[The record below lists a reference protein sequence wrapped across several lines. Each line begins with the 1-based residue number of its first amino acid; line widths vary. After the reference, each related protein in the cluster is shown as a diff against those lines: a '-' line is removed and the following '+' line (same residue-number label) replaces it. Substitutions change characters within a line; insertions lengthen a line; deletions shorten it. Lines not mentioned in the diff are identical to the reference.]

1 VHLKSL
7 TLKGFKSFASATN
20 LRFEP
25 GITCIVGPN
34 GSGKS
39 NVVDAISWVLGEQGA
54 KALRGGKM
62 EDVIFAGTAGRP
74 PLGRAEVTLTI
85 DNGDGALPIDYT
97 EVSITR
103 RMFRDGASEYEINGS
118 SCRLLDIQELLSD
131 SGIGRE
137 MHVIVGQGQ
146 LDSVL
151 QAKPE
156 DRRAFI
162 EEAAGVLKH
171 RKRKEKALRKLD
183 AMQANLTRLTDLT
196 GELRRQLKPLG
207 RQAEVARRAATVQS
221 DLRDARLRLLADD
234 LFALRTELAREVA
247 DESAVRE
254 RRTLVERELAAAQAR
269 EAGLETALAAAAPA
283 LARAQETWY
292 RLSALE
298 ERFRGTH
305 RLAVERERHLSTSE
319 DEVRTGR
326 DPEALDAEAAEV
338 RDQEE
343 ALREAL
349 ERDRG
354 RLADAVAE
362 RQELERSLAAAERAL
377 VAAVRAVAD
386 RREGLARLGGQVE
399 AVRTRLGAKAE
410 EIDRIAAAAAEAR
423 ERAAAA
429 EAEFDALQAEVGA
442 LDEGEVGLDERHET
456 ALAGY
461 DAAKAR
467 VRSLGEAEREA
478 ERDRATWSAR
488 KEALALGLTRKD
500 GAGALLAAGTRLPGL
515 LGSVAALLTVRPGH
529 EAALAAALG
538 GIADA
543 VAVSSTAAAASAL
556 RLLKDDDAGRA
567 GLLIGT
573 PPPGTAPAGLTTS
586 GPDQAGWPAP
596 PAGAAPGASADPGTS
611 STSPDRVGS
620 PAPPAATAPGASAGP
635 GTSSTGTDQAGWPAP
650 PAGAAPGASAGSG
663 TSSTGPDRAGWPAL
677 PAGAEWAVDLVE
689 APAGLRPALERALD
703 RVAVVADLD
712 AARELVA
719 TRPGVRAVTADGD
732 LLGADWAVGG
742 SASAPSVIEVQAA
755 VDEAET
761 RLAEAE
767 ARRGR
772 VAAELVAARS
782 AADAARHAV
791 EAALDRLN
799 ESDAKLNAVAEQLGR
814 LGAGARSAAAEAD
827 RLDQARA
834 AATKARE
841 QDLAKLADLEDRLS
855 AAEEIPVDAEPSTDE
870 RDALQARGA
879 EVRQAEMEARL
890 AVRTGEERV
899 RALSGRA
906 DQLLRAAAAE
916 RATRARLA
924 ERRRSRARGA
934 EVAAAVVAAAE
945 AALTRIAASLEVA
958 VTERDAAQQARVV
971 REGELLALRTSSR
984 ELAGELDRL
993 TDVVHRDEVARAEQR
1008 LRIEQLETAA
1018 VEQYGVDLDALVAEY
1033 GPEVLVPPSAADL
1046 AKAEAD
1052 GKEPPGPA
1060 PYERAVQEK
1069 RAARAERDLA
1079 LLGKVNP
1086 LALEEFAALEE
1097 RHAFLSTQLEDLKAT
1112 RRDLLTVIR
1121 EVDERIHD
1129 VFASAYADT
1138 AREFEIVFRALFPG
1152 GEGRL
1157 VLTDPEDM
1165 LATGVEV
1172 EARPPG
1178 KKIKRLSL
1186 LSGGERSLTAVALL
1200 VAIFR
1205 ARPSPFY
1212 VMDEVEAALDEINLG
1227 RLLTLIEELRAT
1239 SQLIVISHQ
1248 KRTMEIAD
1256 ALYGASMRGD
1266 GITTVIS
1273 QRLRERESA

>member
-7 TLKGFKSFASATN
+7 TLKGFKSFASATS

-25 GITCIVGPN
+25 GITCVVGPN

-85 DNGDGALPIDYT
+85 DNNDGVLPIDYT

-118 SCRLLDIQELLSD
+118 ACRLLDIQELLSD

-156 DRRAFI
+156 DRRGFI

-234 LFALRTELAREVA
+234 LVALRTALAREVA

-254 RRTLVERELAAAQAR
+254 RRAVVERDLAAAQAR
-269 EAGLETALAAAAPA
+269 EAELEAAIAADAPA
-283 LARAQETWY
+283 LTRAQETWY

-305 RLAVERERHLSTSE
+305 RLAVERERHLSAALD
-319 DEVRTGR
+319 DERTGR
-326 DPEALDAEAAEV
+326 DPEAMEAEAAEI
-338 RDQEE
+338 RDAEE

-349 ERDRG
+349 EDDRG

-377 VAAVRAVAD
+377 VTAARAVAD

-410 EIDRIAAAAAEAR
+410 EIDRLAAAAGEAR

-429 EAEFDALQAEVGA
+429 EAEFEALQAEVGV
-442 LDEGEVGLDERHET
+442 LDQGELGLDERHE
-456 ALAGY
+456 
-461 DAAKAR
+461 AAVAAYEAARAR
-467 VRSLGEAEREA
+467 VRELGEAEREA
-478 ERDRATWSAR
+478 ERDRATWAAR
-488 KEALALGLTRKD
+488 KDALALGLTRKD

-515 LGSVAALLTVRPGH
+515 LGSVAALLTVRPGQ

-543 VAVSSTAAAASAL
+543 VAVGSPDDAAAAL
-556 RLLKDDDAGRA
+556 RLLKTDDAGRA
-567 GLLIGT
+567 GLLIG
-573 PPPGTAPAGLTTS
+573 GPAELQGS
-586 GPDQAGWPAP
+586 ARRVGWPE
-596 PAGAAPGASADPGTS
+596 
-611 STSPDRVGS
+611 
-620 PAPPAATAPGASAGP
+620 
-635 GTSSTGTDQAGWPAP
+635 
-650 PAGAAPGASAGSG
+650 
-663 TSSTGPDRAGWPAL
+663 L
-677 PAGAEWAVDLVE
+677 PTGAEWAVDLVE
-689 APAGLRPALERALD
+689 APHALRAALERALD

-712 AARELVA
+712 AARDLLA
-719 TRPGVRAVTADGD
+719 ARPGVRAVTAAGD

-761 RLAEAE
+761 KLAEAE
-767 ARRGR
+767 TRRTTL
-772 VAAELVAARS
+772 AAQLAEAKS
-782 AADAARHAV
+782 AADAGRHAV
-791 EAALDRLN
+791 DAALDRLN

-827 RLDQARA
+827 RLDRARA
-834 AATKARE
+834 AAAEARE
-841 QDLAKLADLEDRLS
+841 QDVAKLADLEDRLT
-855 AAEEIPVDAEPSTDE
+855 AAEEIPVDEEPSTEE
-870 RDALQARGA
+870 RDTLQARGG

-906 DQLLRAAAAE
+906 DQLLRAAATE
-916 RATRARLA
+916 RATRARL
-924 ERRRSRARGA
+924 EDRRRARAGGA
-934 EVAAAVVAAAE
+934 EVAAVVVAAAQ
-945 AALTRIAASLEVA
+945 AALTRIAGSLEVA

-993 TDVVHRDEVARAEQR
+993 TDAVHRDEVARAEQR
-1008 LRIEQLETAA
+1008 LRIEQLETVA
-1018 VEQYGVDLDALVAEY
+1018 VEQFGVDLDALVAEY
-1033 GPEVLVPPSAADL
+1033 GPDVPVPPSAADL
-1046 AKAEAD
+1046 ARAGAGDTEAEAT
-1052 GKEPPGPA
+1052 EPAGPA

-1121 EVDERIHD
+1121 DVDERIHD
-1129 VFASAYADT
+1129 VFAAAYEDT
-1138 AREFEIVFRALFPG
+1138 AREFEIVFRTLFPG

-1165 LATGVEV
+1165 VATGVEV

-1212 VMDEVEAALDEINLG
+1212 VMDEVEASLDDVNLG
-1227 RLLTLIEELRAT
+1227 RLLRLIEELRAT

-1256 ALYGASMRGD
+1256 ALYGVSMRGD